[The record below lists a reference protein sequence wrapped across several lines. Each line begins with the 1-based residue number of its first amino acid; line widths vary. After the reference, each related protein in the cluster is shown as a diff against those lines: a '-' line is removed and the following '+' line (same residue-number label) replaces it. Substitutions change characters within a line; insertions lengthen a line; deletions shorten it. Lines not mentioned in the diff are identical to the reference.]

1 MKTGIT
7 PTRATPPPTGTV
19 IVPVIENRGVLAR
32 FLRKPS
38 AVIAL
43 VYLLLIVL
51 MTVFAGVLAPY
62 GPDQQNLDAV
72 LQGPSAEHWLGT
84 GELGKD
90 VLSRIMYGGRV
101 TLTAALIAL
110 SGFVLIGVPLGIIAG
125 YRGGRFD
132 QFVLKSADIS
142 FSIPNVIVIL
152 VVLAIFPGNEFA
164 AMAVWGLLGAPGM
177 ARVVRSSTL
186 GIREELY
193 VRAAVTSGIPGW
205 VIVFRHILP
214 LVAGIA
220 IVQASV
226 FASGAVLME
235 TGLGFLGLGTQG
247 ASWGNLVG
255 EASLYL
261 GSNPWLLIPS
271 GFLII
276 SFVIALNLF
285 GDGLR
290 DALSER
296 YTLAPSRR
304 VRRAR
309 RHAIERAGR
318 DAGARAAA
326 SGETELSPATSLL
339 SVRDLRVGLIVD
351 GVKTDVVRGVSF
363 DLQPGEALGIVGES
377 GCGKTITAVSLLGL
391 LPPGGEITGGS
402 VWFDGID
409 LTEATPNQLHKI
421 RGSQIGWISQDPI
434 ASLDPMFTAGYH
446 VAEAVRAQT
455 HCTRREARRRTLE
468 LFAKVKL
475 PDPERVYKSYPH
487 QLSGGMAQRVGIAAA
502 IASEPRLIIADEPT
516 TALDVT
522 VQAEI
527 LDLLR
532 ELQRGGTAI
541 VFITHDWGVLADLCQ
556 RAAVMYAGQIV
567 EASTVEG
574 MFTRPAHAYTAALLR
589 ANPHNAVPGQPL
601 PVLEGAVPSPRE
613 WGDDYSFEDRL
624 QQIAGARVKEMP
636 VFAEPL
642 LDPDDDPIAE
652 LNIAPK
658 EGTL

>member
-1 MKTGIT
+1 MNTALT
-7 PTRATPPPTGTV
+7 PRKGMPEATGT
-19 IVPVIENRGVLAR
+19 IRVPKIENRGVIAR
-32 FLRKPS
+32 FLRKPT
-38 AVIAL
+38 AVGAL
-43 VYLLLIVL
+43 IYLILIIF
-51 MTVFAGVLAPY
+51 MTVTAPWLAPY

-72 LQGPSAEHWLGT
+72 LQGPSAEHLLGT

-90 VLSRIMYGGRV
+90 VLSRIMYGGQI
-101 TLTAALIAL
+101 TLTATLIAL
-110 SGFVLIGVPLGIIAG
+110 SAFVILGVPAGILAG

-132 QFVLKSADIS
+132 QFILKIADIS

-152 VVLAIFPGNEFA
+152 VILAIFPGNEFA
-164 AMAVWGLLGAPGM
+164 AMAAWGILGAPGM

-186 GIREELY
+186 GIRQELY
-193 VRAAVTSGIPGW
+193 VRAAVTSGIPDS

-214 LVAGIA
+214 LVAGVA
-220 IVQASV
+220 IVQAST

-261 GSNPWLLIPS
+261 GSNPWLIIPS

-276 SFVIALNLF
+276 SFVISLNLF

-296 YTLAPSRR
+296 YTLAPTRR
-304 VRRAR
+304 RRTR
-309 RHAIERAGR
+309 RHRSESRTAVRNAPVAAPAGTN
-318 DAGARAAA
+318 DGV
-326 SGETELSPATSLL
+326 LL
-339 SVRDLRVGLIVD
+339 SVRDLRVALQID
-351 GVKTDVVRGVSF
+351 GEQTDVVRGVSF
-363 DLQPGEALGIVGES
+363 DLRPGESLGIVGES
-377 GCGKTITAVSLLGL
+377 GCGKTITAVALLGL
-391 LPPGGEITGGS
+391 LPAGGEITGGS
-402 VWFDGID
+402 VRFDGVD
-409 LTEATPNQLHKI
+409 LATATPAQLHSI
-421 RGSQIGWISQDPI
+421 RGRRIGWISQDPI
-434 ASLDPMFTAGYH
+434 ASLDPMFTAGSQ

-455 HCTRREARRRTLE
+455 GCSRRAARARTLA

-475 PDPERVYKSYPH
+475 PDPERVYRSYPH

-502 IASEPRLIIADEPT
+502 IASEPSLVIADEPT

-532 ELQRGGTAI
+532 ELQSAGTAI

-567 EASTVEG
+567 ESASVAD
-574 MFTRPAHAYTAALLR
+574 MFARPSHPYTAALLR

-613 WGDDYSFEDRL
+613 WGDDYSFEHRL
-624 QQIAGARVKEMP
+624 LQMSDADLQSALLSTEPPSPVPFDDSNAPQPAARP
-636 VFAEPL
+636 GG
-642 LDPDDDPIAE
+642 IR
-652 LNIAPK
+652 
-658 EGTL
+658 